1 MSAGVSLD
9 NVMMETLP
17 DMGGAGDVSA
27 AKPRISLA
35 RVGLGGASC
44 ALPQTPG
51 PQFVMRIA
59 KGRRFV
65 PRSEDLGKNR
75 CRVTGT
81 PCSLGTDIIFSV
93 ALKREQTEVCRKS
106 TVLSI
111 KIQIR
116 SVAK

>member
-1 MSAGVSLD
+1 MSAGGSLD
-9 NVMMETLP
+9 KVMMATLP
-17 DMGGAGDVSA
+17 DRGGAGDVSA

-75 CRVTGT
+75 CRVTVHTDLSNKKASAPSTKRSLPLGRRLLSTTMTAAPVT
-81 PCSLGTDIIFSV
+81 PAGL
-93 ALKREQTEVCRKS
+93 
-106 TVLSI
+106 
-111 KIQIR
+111 
-116 SVAK
+116 